1 MKLIMSI
8 VHIETK
14 NNELVVSQFIK
25 MFRQLLN
32 KAKNDCFETKGKTFL
47 TEQLMYFIRSGQP
60 IEMIFPGFP
69 CKSPNTN
76 SKVFG
81 YLPDRGEEIA
91 LANLDNFCEQV
102 GKFYTPGCKLII
114 FSDGTTFS
122 DLIGVDEETQEKY
135 NTTLK
140 NLIKVRHIS
149 WESLDSFFSSSNGY
163 HALREELMSQYCSLD
178 QQQVEAQIQNDEQI
192 RHTYQ
197 GLKNFLFQD
206 NPWTDSNYPQTKKT
220 RLKQSG
226 EFAKIM
232 IQRNDALTKLLAE
245 KFPHHIRLSVHGH
258 NNTGPKFAVH
268 VLPNDYRCITP
279 WHNVV
284 VKTCDNQEILMKK
297 EEAEKLPNTVLVKR
311 HQQPWYFLQSTEEIW
326 GECELEIIKP
336 PRTGIRIT
344 YQGNNQKKPDC
355 SCLNSLTLQNLC
367 LEYGFVVLRGF
378 HVDSKE
384 HLVEFSSEFGKPVVW
399 DFGSVH
405 TIRPKTTPD
414 GYIAS
419 REAVP
424 LHWDV
429 SMPPSYLEASGR
441 YEDFT
446 PQFFI
451 LYCHKAPA
459 SGEGQT
465 TVVDGRRVLENAGST
480 KVEGWKQVVIDYF
493 TKLTYYGGKQRSYPL
508 IMQHPITGEDIL
520 RYQEASNSN
529 LQTFE
534 LSSKSLPQQDW
545 IQLIAELQ
553 AAVYDENCLVC
564 HDWQQGDLLLIENHY
579 MLHGRMAA
587 SDLTDDREL
596 WRVQLLSHSLPQQS
610 VLDFCESKLDSNKA
624 A

>member
-163 HALREELMSQYCSLD
+163 DALREELMSQYCSLD

-399 DFGSVH
+399 DFGPVH
-405 TIRPKTTPD
+405 TIRPKKTPD

>member
-14 NNELVVSQFIK
+14 NNELVISQFIK

-32 KAKNDCFETKGKTFL
+32 QAKNDCFETKGKTFL

-102 GKFYTPGCKLII
+102 GKFYAPGCKLII

-163 HALREELMSQYCSLD
+163 DALREELMSQYCSLD

-268 VLPNDYRCITP
+268 VLPNDNRCITP

-284 VKTCDNQEILMKK
+284 VKTSDNREILMKK

-311 HQQPWYFLQSTEEIW
+311 HQQPWYFLQSTEAIW

-344 YQGNNQKKPDC
+344 YQGRNQKKPDC

-399 DFGSVH
+399 DFGPVH
-405 TIRPKTTPD
+405 TIRPKKTPD

-465 TVVDGRRVLENAGST
+465 TVVDGRRVLENAGSK

-553 AAVYDENCLVC
+553 AAVYDESCLVC

-579 MLHGRMAA
+579 MLHGRTAA

-610 VLDFCESKLDSNKA
+610 VLDFCESKLDSNKVA
-624 A
+624 

>member
-14 NNELVVSQFIK
+14 NNELVISQFIK
-25 MFRQLLN
+25 IFRQLLN
-32 KAKNDCFETKGKTFL
+32 QAKNDCFETKGKTFL

-102 GKFYTPGCKLII
+102 GKFYAPGCKLII

-163 HALREELMSQYCSLD
+163 DALREELMSQYCSLD
-178 QQQVEAQIQNDEQI
+178 KQQVEAQIQNDEQI

-206 NPWTDSNYPQTKKT
+206 NPWTDSNYPETKKT

-268 VLPNDYRCITP
+268 VLPNDNRCITP

-284 VKTCDNQEILMKK
+284 VKTSDNQEILMKK

-355 SCLNSLTLQNLC
+355 SCLNSVTLQNLC

-378 HVDSKE
+378 QVDSKE

-399 DFGSVH
+399 DFGPVH
-405 TIRPKTTPD
+405 TIRPKKTPD

-520 RYQEASNSN
+520 RYQEASNSK

-553 AAVYDENCLVC
+553 AAVYNENCLVC

-579 MLHGRMAA
+579 MLHGRTAA

-610 VLDFCESKLDSNKA
+610 ILDFCQSKLDSNKFA
-624 A
+624 

>member
-1 MKLIMSI
+1 MTT
-8 VHIETK
+8 VHIES
-14 NNELVVSQFIK
+14 NNHQLVISQFVK
-25 MFRQLLN
+25 LFRQLIA

-47 TEQLMYFIRSGQP
+47 TEQLMYFIRRSQP
-60 IEMIFPGFP
+60 IEMILPGFP

-91 LANLDNFCEQV
+91 LEYLDHFCEQV
-102 GKFYTPGCKLII
+102 RKFYAPGCKLII

-122 DLIGVDEETQEKY
+122 DLIGVSEETQDKY

-149 WESLDSFFSSSNGY
+149 WESLDSFFSSQNGY
-163 HALREELMSQYCSLD
+163 DALREELMSQYCSLD
-178 QQQVEAQIQNDEQI
+178 KQQVEAQIQNDEQI
-192 RHTYQ
+192 RQTYQ

-206 NPWTDSNYPQTKKT
+206 NPWTSSNYPKTKKT

-232 IQRNDALTKLLAE
+232 IQRNDALTKLLSE

-258 NNTGPKFAVH
+258 NNSGPKFAVH

-284 VKTCDNQEILMKK
+284 VKTSDNQEIMMKK
-297 EEAEKLPNTVLVKR
+297 EEAEKLPLTALVKR

-326 GECELEIIKP
+326 SECELEIINP
-336 PRTGIRIT
+336 PKTGIRIT
-344 YQGNNQKKPDC
+344 YKGNDNQQKPDC
-355 SCLNSLTLQNLC
+355 SCLNSKTLQNLC

-378 HVDSKE
+378 HVDNKE
-384 HLVEFSSEFGKPVVW
+384 HLVEFSSLFGKPVIW
-399 DFGSVH
+399 DFGPVH
-405 TIRPKTTPD
+405 TIRPKERPD

-424 LHWDV
+424 LHWDL
-429 SMPPSYLEASGR
+429 SMPPSYLEASGC

-459 SGEGQT
+459 NGEGQT
-465 TVVDGRRVLENAGST
+465 TIVDGRRVLENAGST
-480 KVEGWKQVVIDYF
+480 TVEAWKQIEIDYF
-493 TKLTYYGGKQRSYPL
+493 TKLTYYGGKKRSYPL

-520 RYQEASNSN
+520 RYQEASSSK

-534 LSSKSLPQQDW
+534 LSSQSLPQQDFQ
-545 IQLIAELQ
+545 QLITELQ
-553 AAVYDENCLVC
+553 AQVYDDSCLIC

-579 MLHGRMAA
+579 MLHGRTVA

-596 WRVQLLSHSLPQQS
+596 WRVQLLPHSLPQKS
-610 VLDFCESKLDSNKA
+610 VSDFSKKLDSNKVA
-624 A
+624 